1 MAVENSAGLLGDT
14 SFWVFMSTVIFAV
27 VAWKKGRAPL
37 LDMLDTRTA
46 KIKAD
51 LDEAERLRIEAQ
63 DLLSESQKKHR
74 DAIQTAQKIIDNAQ
88 QTAKRLE
95 EESQIKLED
104 SLKRREEQLLD
115 RISRAE
121 AAAVQELR
129 DQAADIASRAAE
141 ILLEDALN
149 KKGGKLVDDA
159 IAEIPQRLSA

>member
-1 MAVENSAGLLGDT
+1 MSVEHSAGLLGDT
-14 SFWVFMSTVIFAV
+14 SFWVLMSTAIFAV

-46 KIKAD
+46 KIKAE

-63 DLLSESQKKHR
+63 DLLSECQKKHR

-95 EESQIKLED
+95 DEAQTKLED

-115 RISRAE
+115 RITRAE

-159 IAEIPQRLSA
+159 IAEIPKRLSA

>member
-1 MAVENSAGLLGDT
+1 MAVEHSAGLLGDT
-14 SFWVFMSTVIFAV
+14 SFWVLMSTAIFAV

-46 KIKAD
+46 KIKAE

-63 DLLSESQKKHR
+63 DLLSECQKKHR

-95 EESQIKLED
+95 DEAQTKLED

-115 RISRAE
+115 RITRAE

-159 IAEIPQRLSA
+159 IAEIPKRLSA

>member
-1 MAVENSAGLLGDT
+1 MATEPTTGLFAD
-14 SFWVFMSTVIFAV
+14 SNFWVLLSSAIFAV
-27 VAWKKGRAPL
+27 IVWKKGRQPILGL
-37 LDMLDTRTA
+37 LDSRTA
-46 KIKAD
+46 RIKKE

-95 EESQIKLED
+95 EESQMKLED
-104 SLKRREEQLLD
+104 SLKRREEQLLE

-149 KKGGKLVDDA
+149 KKGGKLVDEA

>member
-1 MAVENSAGLLGDT
+1 MAVEHSAGLLGDT
-14 SFWVFMSTVIFAV
+14 SFWVLMSTAIFAV
-27 VAWKKGRAPL
+27 VAWKKGRGPL

-46 KIKAD
+46 KIKAE

-63 DLLSESQKKHR
+63 DLLSECQKKHR

-95 EESQIKLED
+95 DEAQTKLED

-115 RISRAE
+115 RITRAE

-159 IAEIPQRLSA
+159 IAEIPKRLSA

>member
-1 MAVENSAGLLGDT
+1 MAAETATGIFADSN
-14 SFWVFMSTVIFAV
+14 FWVLLSTVIFAIIV
-27 VAWKKGRAPL
+27 WKKGRLPIL
-37 LDMLDTRTA
+37 GVLDNRTA
-46 KIKAD
+46 RIKKE

-95 EESQIKLED
+95 ETSRTKLEE

-115 RISRAE
+115 RIARAE
-121 AAAVQELR
+121 AAAIQELR
-129 DQAADIASRAAE
+129 DQAADIATRTAE
-141 ILLEDALN
+141 VLLEDALN

-159 IAEIPQRLSA
+159 IAEIPERLRA

>member
-1 MAVENSAGLLGDT
+1 MAVEHSAGLVGDT
-14 SFWVFMSTVIFAV
+14 NFWVLISTAIFALI
-27 VAWKKGRAPL
+27 AYKKGRKPIL
-37 LDMLDTRTA
+37 EMLDSRTA
-46 KIKAD
+46 RIKRE
-51 LDEAERLRIEAQ
+51 LEEAERLRIEAQ
-63 DLLSESQKKHR
+63 DLLSDSQKKHR

-88 QTAKRLE
+88 HTAQRLE
-95 EESQIKLED
+95 EEAQSKMEE

-141 ILLEDALN
+141 ILLEDALA

-159 IAEIPQRLSA
+159 IAEIPKRLSA